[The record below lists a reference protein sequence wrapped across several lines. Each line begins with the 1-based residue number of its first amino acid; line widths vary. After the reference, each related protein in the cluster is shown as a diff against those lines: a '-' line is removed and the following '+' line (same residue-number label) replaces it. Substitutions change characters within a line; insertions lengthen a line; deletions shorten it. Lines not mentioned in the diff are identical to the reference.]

1 MKQSFFF
8 LIFVGKCI
16 ISHFCLFTCQMY
28 DYYFVNMNL
37 SWTEAQQH
45 CKTHYTDLAT
55 VTNRKDLDKLR
66 NMQRSS
72 MAAWIGLYYEAGT
85 NETFHWSL
93 PGVEFNKTNV
103 NWNTNEPNGGK
114 KETCVA
120 LCEHFKWVDIDC
132 TTNHYFL
139 CFNNHVILIKE
150 NRTWEEALYYCRHH
164 HHDLVTITNMD
175 EQRWVQEKTKN
186 ASSPFVWTGLR
197 YTCTLGFW
205 FWVSDEV
212 VHYKNWASP
221 EQMNECD
228 MSGAMQTVGEH
239 KWFKKHDE
247 EKFNFFCSK

>member
-1 MKQSFFF
+1 MYEWIKYRFGFF
-8 LIFVGKCI
+8 LRNEDYNTPKSSKKNDFALNRPFNLGDEAEFLLPHLFTKKMKCALLLFWLPG
-16 ISHFCLFTCQMY
+16 HFCLFTCQMY

-93 PGVEFNKTNV
+93 PGVEFNKTN
-103 NWNTNEPNGGK
+103 
-114 KETCVA
+114 TCVA

-139 CFNNHVILIKE
+139 CFN
-150 NRTWEEALYYCRHH
+150 
-164 HHDLVTITNMD
+164 
-175 EQRWVQEKTKN
+175 
-186 ASSPFVWTGLR
+186 S
-197 YTCTLGFW
+197 
-205 FWVSDEV
+205 
-212 VHYKNWASP
+212 
-221 EQMNECD
+221 
-228 MSGAMQTVGEH
+228 
-239 KWFKKHDE
+239 KK
-247 EKFNFFCSK
+247 